1 MSVFSE
7 MISRRAYSVYRGS
20 VENSF
25 VNALI
30 LFIRVKA
37 IGDCMTDLREQQL
50 SADSDETR
58 ASADILRQELNREI
72 SRLNRFST
80 RGILALSLFIAVSM
94 LAWWEFSFLPAPE
107 TVTAVLGKPPSAP
120 IISIALVIYTFSA
133 IILSLSRMAAGI
145 EHRSSFSHVGFLT
158 AFYLFYYFGKS
169 LDENF
174 WAVFGSGITILG
186 VESYRIWTFCAEG
199 ITKKKHD
206 IEFVTRTGR
215 PPPQE

>member
-1 MSVFSE
+1 
-7 MISRRAYSVYRGS
+7 
-20 VENSF
+20 
-25 VNALI
+25 
-30 LFIRVKA
+30 
-37 IGDCMTDLREQQL
+37 MTDLREQQL

-80 RGILALSLFIAVSM
+80 RGLMALSLFLFVSI
-94 LAWWEFSFLPAPE
+94 LAWWGFSFLPAPE
-107 TVTAVLGKPPSAP
+107 RVTAVLGKPPSAP
-120 IISIALVIYTFSA
+120 IISIVLLIYTFSA

-145 EHRSSFSHVGFLT
+145 EHNSSFSHVGFLT
-158 AFYLFYYFGKS
+158 CFFLFYYFGKS

-186 VESYRIWTFCAEG
+186 VESYRIWMFCAEG
-199 ITKKKHD
+199 ISKSLED
-206 IEFVTRTGR
+206 IEYVNRTGR

>member
-20 VENSF
+20 VENSY

-107 TVTAVLGKPPSAP
+107 IV
-120 IISIALVIYTFSA
+120 
-133 IILSLSRMAAGI
+133 
-145 EHRSSFSHVGFLT
+145 
-158 AFYLFYYFGKS
+158 
-169 LDENF
+169 
-174 WAVFGSGITILG
+174 
-186 VESYRIWTFCAEG
+186 
-199 ITKKKHD
+199 
-206 IEFVTRTGR
+206 
-215 PPPQE
+215 

>member
-1 MSVFSE
+1 
-7 MISRRAYSVYRGS
+7 MILRRTYSVYRGS

-30 LFIRVKA
+30 LIIRVKA

-50 SADSDETR
+50 SADSEETR

-72 SRLNRFST
+72 GRLNRFSI
-80 RGILALSLFIAVSM
+80 RGILALSLFIAVSI
-94 LAWWEFSFLPAPE
+94 LAWWGFYFLPAPE
-107 TVTAVLGKPPSAP
+107 TVTAFLGKPPSAS

-133 IILSLSRMAAGI
+133 IILSLSRMASGI

-158 AFYLFYYFGKS
+158 AFYLFYYFDKS
-169 LDENF
+169 LEENY
-174 WAVFGSGITILG
+174 WAIFGSGITILG
-186 VESYRIWTFCAEG
+186 VESYRIWTFCAES
-199 ITKKKHD
+199 ISKKKED

>member
-1 MSVFSE
+1 
-7 MISRRAYSVYRGS
+7 
-20 VENSF
+20 
-25 VNALI
+25 
-30 LFIRVKA
+30 
-37 IGDCMTDLREQQL
+37 
-50 SADSDETR
+50 
-58 ASADILRQELNREI
+58 
-72 SRLNRFST
+72 
-80 RGILALSLFIAVSM
+80 
-94 LAWWEFSFLPAPE
+94 WWEFSFLPAPE

-199 ITKKKHD
+199 ITKKKED

-215 PPPQE
+215 TP